1 MNNKLTIII
10 CTLNEESNLKNILEN
25 LNKNNNNFK
34 IIIIDGDSKDNTKE
48 VAEKYKNVKF
58 INTGKIGLLFSRIYA
73 INIIETEYFAFIDA
87 DDLIES
93 NDILLAYNY
102 LINNNLD
109 GIQFKTTSRIL
120 KNNYWQKVWAAY
132 FRTIYISNRKI
143 SMLGRPCISKTCF
156 YKDLKLEN
164 KFMEDTYL
172 NKVILEKYGKLKY
185 EVVPYFSFRL
195 CENNIKANWKKW
207 YLYGKGDAQ
216 ITTSL
221 SSLKNTLYHLFIT
234 IFLFRTVKTL
244 FSKDFIFTPG
254 ILFFSSA
261 RIAGFITNII
271 KIKYD

>member
-10 CTLNEESNLKNILEN
+10 CTLNEETNLKNILEN
-25 LNKNNNNFK
+25 LNKNNINFK

-132 FRTIYISNRKI
+132 FRTIYISNKKI

-185 EVVPYFSFRL
+185 EVLPYFSFRL

-234 IFLFRTVKTL
+234 ILLIRTVKTL

-271 KIKYD
+271 KYD